1 VKFAA
6 TIDGATGMKR
16 WMYCVAIMLALGS
29 LVSGCATDEPQKPC
43 TGDAC
48 VADAEI
54 TSNIE
59 SSIRERSEL
68 TDWTIEVQTIHGV
81 VYLHGLVDT
90 VVQRDLVESIAR
102 ETRGVEGVENS
113 IELRNAR

>member
-1 VKFAA
+1 
-6 TIDGATGMKR
+6 M
-16 WMYCVAIMLALGS
+16 
-29 LVSGCATDEPQKPC
+29 DEPQKSC

-48 VADAEI
+48 VSDAEI
-54 TSNIE
+54 TSTIN

-90 VVQRDLVESIAR
+90 SGQRTLAESIAR
-102 ETRGVEGVENS
+102 ETRGVQGVENS
-113 IELRNAR
+113 IELRNSR

>member
-1 VKFAA
+1 MKHRLYCAA
-6 TIDGATGMKR
+6 M
-16 WMYCVAIMLALGS
+16 MLAFTACVG
-29 LVSGCATDEPQKPC
+29 GCAMDEPQKSC

-48 VADAEI
+48 VSDAEI
-54 TSNIE
+54 TSTIN

-90 VVQRDLVESIAR
+90 SGQRTLAESIAR
-102 ETRGVEGVENS
+102 ETPGVQGVENS
-113 IELRNAR
+113 IELRNSR

>member
-1 VKFAA
+1 
-6 TIDGATGMKR
+6 MKR
-16 WMYCVAIMLALGS
+16 WMCGVAMMLALGS
-29 LVSGCATDEPQKPC
+29 LVSGCAMDEPQKSC

-48 VADAEI
+48 VSDAEI
-54 TSNIE
+54 TSIVE
-59 SSIRERSEL
+59 SSIHERSEL

-90 VVQRDLVESIAR
+90 SVQRDLVESIAR
-102 ETRGVEGVENS
+102 ETRGVKGVENS